1 MSAPPEFPVL
11 ETERLRLRELRP
23 EDRDDLFA
31 LFSLEE
37 VARYYGIVPFKKVK
51 RSDSV
56 LKRRISLF
64 HKDQGV
70 AWGLTMKDSDRLIGA
85 CRFKPW
91 EKKSRVSEIAYEL
104 HPDFWGQGLMTEA
117 VKAAVRYGFA
127 VVDLNRI
134 EAWAAT
140 ENVGSIKVLEKCG
153 FQYEGTQRE
162 RHFWNEQ
169 FHDMAFY
176 SLLRR
181 EYHSRID

>member
-1 MSAPPEFPVL
+1 MTAQPLFPAL
-11 ETERLRLRELRP
+11 ETSRLRLRELRP

-31 LFSLEE
+31 IFSLEE
-37 VARYYGIVPFKKVK
+37 VARYYGTEPFKNVK
-51 RSDSV
+51 RCDSV

-64 HKDQGV
+64 RKKKAV
-70 AWGLTMKDSDRLIGA
+70 AWGLTPKDSDRLIGC

-104 HPDFWGQGLMTEA
+104 HPDYWNQGLITETVEAA
-117 VKAAVRYGFA
+117 VKYGFG

-134 EAWAAT
+134 EAWATT
-140 ENVGSIKVLEKCG
+140 ENLSSIKVLEKCG

-162 RHFWNEQ
+162 RYFWNKR

-176 SLLRR
+176 SLLKR
-181 EYHSRID
+181 EYTQ